1 MAQKMTICKA
11 RLMMKLEPLT
21 DSLCAQTGIAKTN
34 SCDEIIIETDDISN
48 KGKENN
54 KSVQN
59 AVK

>member
-1 MAQKMTICKA
+1 MTICKA